1 MTSRFHASLTPLAGL
16 IVLERLKLGD
26 ARGYLSRMFCAE
38 ELLDFG
44 WYGPVAQVNETAT
57 RAKGTLRGMHYQ
69 KPPFAE
75 MKLVTCTRGS
85 VFDVVV
91 DVRRGSP
98 TFLQHIWIEL
108 SEENARS
115 LLIPQGFAHGFQS
128 LTDDVRLL
136 YVHSA
141 PHNGQAEAGLDATD
155 PVLGIEWPLPMT
167 LRSERDMAFH
177 RLSPEFEGV
186 SL

>member
-1 MTSRFHASLTPLAGL
+1 MTSRFHASRTPMSGL
-16 IVLERLKLGD
+16 IVLERLKIGD

-38 ELLDFG
+38 ELMDFG
-44 WYGPVAQVNETAT
+44 WLGPVVQINETAT
-57 RAKGTLRGMHYQ
+57 RTAGTLRGMHYQ

-85 VFDVVV
+85 VFDAVV
-91 DVRRGSP
+91 DVRRNSP
-98 TFLQHIWIEL
+98 TFLRHIWIEL
-108 SEENARS
+108 SEDNARS

-128 LTDDVRLL
+128 LTEDVRLL

-141 PHNGQAEAGLDATD
+141 PHIAQAEAGLDATD
-155 PVLGIEWPLPMT
+155 PVLGIDWPLPIT
-167 LRSERDMAFH
+167 LRSDRDTAFERIAPD
-177 RLSPEFEGV
+177 FEGV